1 MPRNNRLATL
11 MTVLA
16 LLPAAGL
23 AQSLESGAALFQDYC
38 VQCHGED
45 GRGGGPLV
53 EGRPDPLPDLRTLSR
68 RSGDAFPFERI
79 VDTVRGGVDVD
90 MHGERFMPAWGQVF
104 QFKEENGDA
113 LTHARILNLV
123 WYLNKIQD
131 D

>member
-1 MPRNNRLATL
+1 MATRCCSL
-11 MTVLA
+11 PIIICLA
-16 LLPAAGL
+16 LMPTLAAGQ
-23 AQSLESGAALFQDYC
+23 ALESGATLFQDYC
-38 VQCHGED
+38 AQCHGED

-53 EGRPDPLPDLRTLSR
+53 EDRPQQLPDLRTLSKR
-68 RSGDAFPFERI
+68 NGGIFPFQSI
-79 VDTVRGGVDVD
+79 VEVVDGGTDID

-104 QFKEENGDA
+104 RFKEENGDA